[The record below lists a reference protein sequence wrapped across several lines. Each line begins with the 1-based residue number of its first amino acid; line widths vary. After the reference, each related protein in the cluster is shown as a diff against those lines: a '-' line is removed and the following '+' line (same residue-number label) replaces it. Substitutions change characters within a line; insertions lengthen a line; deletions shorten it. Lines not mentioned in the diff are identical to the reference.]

1 MENTPSKSINDAFA
15 DAIAEAEA
23 NPLQSFGDYMLS
35 VANEH
40 YMKNGKVIEGYD
52 LIDGV
57 IKAHAYTDAE
67 IKVINEIH
75 KIHEH
80 DRTLAYEMI
89 GFYKQSIQII
99 QKA

>member
-57 IKAHAYTDAE
+57 IKAHGPTGCL
-67 IKVINEIH
+67 IVNNFLPLINVSYSNTF
-75 KIHEH
+75 
-80 DRTLAYEMI
+80 R
-89 GFYKQSIQII
+89 
-99 QKA
+99 